1 MFCATGSDAGK
12 SILATALCRI
22 LKQDGYHPAPFKA
35 QNMALNSY
43 VTPDGCEIGRAQAV
57 QAEAAGVEIV
67 SDMNPILLK
76 PQSDHTSQV
85 ILNGHPIGNRSAYSY
100 FRNEGH
106 PSICKC
112 PVEKSIIMRPV
123 YQVADRLKIGC
134 KRTLSTLQWTL
145 LSVLSGVIIGLIGTA
160 FYFGIVWVTGLRQS
174 HPYFLLLL
182 PFGSMLILFI
192 YHLADRDHPGGTD
205 LVLSSIR
212 EGSYIPLRMTPLIFI
227 STIFSHLCGASV
239 GREGAALQLGGSIG
253 NTMARIFRLE
263 ESERRILVLSG
274 MAAAFSALMG
284 TPLAGAVFAME
295 ITSVG
300 VMYYPAL
307 LPTVVSA
314 FTAHYIALLMGQP
327 IPHYDFNLIPDFTI
341 APVLK
346 ISIVGVAAG
355 FAAILFILALRY
367 TKKYIASP
375 LGNRYLRAF
384 ILGSVLLILTAI
396 TTYVEGDSQSYN
408 GAGMDMIHL
417 AIEGR
422 SPWYAFLMKILFTA
436 LSIAAA
442 YKGGEIV
449 P

>member
-1 MFCATGSDAGK
+1 
-12 SILATALCRI
+12 
-22 LKQDGYHPAPFKA
+22 
-35 QNMALNSY
+35 
-43 VTPDGCEIGRAQAV
+43 
-57 QAEAAGVEIV
+57 
-67 SDMNPILLK
+67 
-76 PQSDHTSQV
+76 
-85 ILNGHPIGNRSAYSY
+85 
-100 FRNEGH
+100 
-106 PSICKC
+106 
-112 PVEKSIIMRPV
+112 MRPV

-134 KRTLSTLQWTL
+134 KRTLATLQWTL
-145 LSVLSGVIIGLIGTA
+145 LSVLSGVIIGLVGTA

-227 STIFSHLCGASV
+227 STIFSHFCGASV

-314 FTAHYIALLMGQP
+314 FTAHYVALLMGQP

-396 TTYVEGDSQSYN
+396 TTYVEGDSQAYN

-449 P
+449 PSFFIGATVGSALAPILSLDPALCAAAGMAAVFCGVTNCPLTALLIIFELFGFDAMPFIIIPVAISYVVSGYFSLYKTQHFHFAKFKGDDNHMVGGV

>member
-1 MFCATGSDAGK
+1 
-12 SILATALCRI
+12 
-22 LKQDGYHPAPFKA
+22 
-35 QNMALNSY
+35 
-43 VTPDGCEIGRAQAV
+43 
-57 QAEAAGVEIV
+57 
-67 SDMNPILLK
+67 
-76 PQSDHTSQV
+76 
-85 ILNGHPIGNRSAYSY
+85 
-100 FRNEGH
+100 
-106 PSICKC
+106 
-112 PVEKSIIMRPV
+112 MRPV

-134 KRTLSTLQWTL
+134 KRTLATLQWTL
-145 LSVLSGVIIGLIGTA
+145 LSVLSGVIIGLVGTA

-253 NTMARIFRLE
+253 NTMARIFHLE

-314 FTAHYIALLMGQP
+314 FTAHYVALLMGQP

-449 P
+449 PSFFIGATVGSALAPILSLDPALCAAAGMAAVFCGVTNCPLTAMLIIFELFGFDAMPFIIIPVAISYVVSGYFSLYKTQHFHFAKFKGDDNHMVGGV